1 MNKWLLATALLL
13 IVIATAVV
21 VIPNPLGG
29 KIVAE
34 AKYRGYVAYTP
45 DEAVTM
51 AYTRCTTCHDAEKML
66 KYCARCGPPFI
77 VVSQSMK
84 KYVEIMNEQGGD
96 FIPFSDA
103 ETVAITQAWNALVG
117 NWEPDWGLKDVKTLL
132 QGDVALTRLA
142 ETPVEERPIEAAL
155 KGKRAPGAYKEEYG
169 K

>member
-34 AKYRGYVAYTP
+34 AKYRGYVAYTS

-84 KYVEIMNEQGGD
+84 KYVRM
-96 FIPFSDA
+96 
-103 ETVAITQAWNALVG
+103 
-117 NWEPDWGLKDVKTLL
+117 
-132 QGDVALTRLA
+132 
-142 ETPVEERPIEAAL
+142 TPKWRIE
-155 KGKRAPGAYKEEYG
+155 
-169 K
+169 

>member
-1 MNKWLLATALLL
+1 MNKRLLITALFL
-13 IVIATAVV
+13 ILIAAVVGVV

-29 KIVAE
+29 KILAE
-34 AKYRGYVAYTP
+34 ANYRGYVAYTP

-96 FIPFSDA
+96 FRPFSDS
-103 ETVAITQAWNALVG
+103 ETVAITQAWNALV
-117 NWEPDWGLKDVKTLL
+117 VKFLSHIT
-132 QGDVALTRLA
+132 
-142 ETPVEERPIEAAL
+142 
-155 KGKRAPGAYKEEYG
+155 GASS
-169 K
+169 